1 MVYLCITLILVCY
14 FNAYHEGDF
23 PRFELKHHIM
33 NTTLKLLLCIATC
46 TPFSLLAQEGLT
58 DPIPDNPW
66 VERDRRNAKPLPY
79 ESIREA
85 DVMWSK
91 KIWRTIDLSQKMNL
105 PFGYPQK
112 PLIEILH
119 RAALAGKITAYDPA
133 VENADQFRK
142 ILSVGEIARIGSR
155 IDTMEI
161 TDATTLVDKQVV
173 DTNLLTWDK
182 ITKYKIKEVWFF
194 DSKTSSMQVR
204 IIGIAPVMAD
214 YDANGNYR
222 GDMTMYWLYYPDLR
236 DMLAREE
243 VFNPNNDQRSL
254 SWDDV
259 FVYRLFESYIYKES
273 NVHDRAIKEYATG
286 VDVQLESDRISQ
298 GLLHYE
304 HDMWDY

>member
-1 MVYLCITLILVCY
+1 
-14 FNAYHEGDF
+14 
-23 PRFELKHHIM
+23 M
-33 NTTLKLLLCIATC
+33 NTTLKLLLCITTC
-46 TPFSLLAQEGLT
+46 TPFSLLAQEGSPEPL
-58 DPIPDNPW
+58 PDKPW
-66 VERDRRNAKPLPY
+66 EERDRRNAKPLPY

-119 RAALAGKITAYDPA
+119 RAALSGKIRAYDPA
-133 VENADQFRK
+133 AENADQFRK
-142 ILSVGEIARIGSR
+142 VLPIADIARIGTR
-155 IDTMEI
+155 TDTTEI
-161 TDATTLVDKQVV
+161 VDVLTLEPKE
-173 DTNLLTWDK
+173 TIYSNPLTWDK
-182 ITKYKIKEVWFF
+182 ITKYKIKEIWYF
-194 DSKTSSMQVR
+194 DSKTASMQVR

-214 YDANGNYR
+214 YDANGIYR

-236 DMLAREE
+236 DMLAKEE
-243 VFNPNNDQRSL
+243 VFNPNNDERSL

-273 NVHDRAIKEYATG
+273 NVYDRAIKEYATG

>member
-1 MVYLCITLILVCY
+1 
-14 FNAYHEGDF
+14 
-23 PRFELKHHIM
+23 M
-33 NTTLKLLLCIATC
+33 NTTLKLLLCITTC
-46 TPFSLLAQEGLT
+46 APFSLLAQENLA

-66 VERDRRNAKPLPY
+66 EERDRRNAKPLVY

-119 RAALAGKITAYDPA
+119 TAALSGKITAYDPA
-133 VENADQFRK
+133 AENADQFRK
-142 ILSVGEIARIGSR
+142 VLPVSDIARIGSR
-155 IDTMEI
+155 RDTLEIID
-161 TDATTLVDKQVV
+161 ANTLVEKQAI
-173 DTNLLTWDK
+173 DSSPLTWDK
-182 ITKYKIKEVWFF
+182 ITKYKIKEVWYF

-243 VFNPNNDQRSL
+243 VFNPNNDQKSL

-259 FVYRLFESYIYKES
+259 FVYRLFASYIYKES
-273 NVHDRAIKEYATG
+273 NVYDRSISQYASG
-286 VDVQLESDRISQ
+286 VDARLESERISQ
-298 GLLHYE
+298 GLLNYE